1 MKFAPVGSVVHLP
14 GAMGKATAH
23 PQQIS
28 CLGLIVFAMAV
39 LLLFAIAIQLI
50 DRAVHPN
57 IKHSNSG
64 EPPID
69 MSRPKQFVRADRF
82 YENPT
87 ITPEY
92 GDDVQPLIGIRG
104 RVVQLYALSGAW
116 RVDLDAGRGRRLGAF
131 FEDDDAWAVT
141 HFAPVGSVISVGCE
155 EGRMVHHT
163 PSLDG
168 KDFDEPYVAG
178 CHLE

>member
-1 MKFAPVGSVVHLP
+1 
-14 GAMGKATAH
+14 MGKGTAQ

-28 CLGLIVFAMAV
+28 FLGLIVFAMAV
-39 LLLFAIAIQLI
+39 VVLIAFAIQLI

-57 IKHSNSG
+57 IKYSNSG

-69 MSRPKQFVRADRF
+69 MSPPKQFVRADRF
-82 YENPT
+82 YESPT

-92 GDDVQPLIGIRG
+92 GYDVQPLLGIKG
-104 RVVQLYALSGAW
+104 RVVQLHALPGAW

-131 FEDDDAWAVT
+131 FEDDDAWVVT
-141 HFAPVGSVISVGCE
+141 HFAPVGSVVSVGCE

-168 KDFDEPYVAG
+168 KAFDGPYVAG